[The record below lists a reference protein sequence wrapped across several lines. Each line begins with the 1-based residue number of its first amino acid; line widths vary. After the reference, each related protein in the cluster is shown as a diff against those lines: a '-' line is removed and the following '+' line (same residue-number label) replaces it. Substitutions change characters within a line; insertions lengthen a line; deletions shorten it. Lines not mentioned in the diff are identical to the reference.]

1 MGIDI
6 NRLGIAAQKQI
17 LHILGEQKK
26 TKYKNTK
33 AERIMQNGQTYV
45 FDSQKEAKRYDE
57 LAMLLKLGK
66 IRKLRLQ
73 EQFTLQESY
82 IDENGDRV
90 RAIKYVADFTYEAKH
105 CIVLKTVDGTEA
117 YAWKKV
123 VEDVK
128 GVRTDKYKLKKKMMQ
143 ERFGIVIQEV

>member
-6 NRLGIAAQKQI
+6 NRLGPAAQKQI
-17 LHILGEQKK
+17 LHILGEKQS
-26 TKYKNTK
+26 KYKNTK
-33 AERIMQNGQTYV
+33 AERIMPNGKPYV
-45 FDSQKEAKRYDE
+45 FDSQREARRYDE

-90 RAIKYVADFTYEAKH
+90 RAIKYVADFTYERP
-105 CIVLKTVDGTEA
+105 TEPDCSGEV
-117 YAWKKV
+117 YWLKV
-123 VEDVK
+123 VEDTK
-128 GVRTDKYKLKKKMMQ
+128 GVRTDKYKIKEKLMR